1 MRLKSNRYYL
11 TLGSHYIIICRF
23 PDCKPSLAVAF
34 EEVKIFA
41 SELEATIERME
52 SLQKNFKNCC
62 AIMLGKLSSSEF
74 DLVNARI
81 HGGSLRLMHARDWAH
96 AIQLAL
102 SFYERIKPSEK
113 HQLQQKYFEREA
125 ANLSSAEAA
134 RKVLKTTFSQLE
146 ISEEDTQI
154 ILEGFPTIAHVI
166 DATEEEMQSNSP
178 AEINSIIKITSFF
191 GCDTPI
197 L

>member
-1 MRLKSNRYYL
+1 M
-11 TLGSHYIIICRF
+11 GSF

-34 EEVKIFA
+34 EESKNFT
-41 SELEATIERME
+41 SEIEATIERME
-52 SLQKNFKNCC
+52 TIQKNFKNCC
-62 AIMLGKLSSSEF
+62 AIMFGKLSSSDF
-74 DLVNARI
+74 DLINVRI
-81 HGGSLRLMHARDWAH
+81 HGGSLRLLYARDWAH

-102 SFYERIKPSEK
+102 SFYERIQPSEK

-125 ANLSSAEAA
+125 ATLSSAETA
-134 RKVLKTTFSQLE
+134 RKVLKTTFTQLE

-178 AEINSIIKITSFF
+178 AEIDSIIKITSFF
-191 GCDTPI
+191 GCETPI